1 MASLLL
7 SCSALDTVLAAIAE
21 ANECVLVTD
30 NEKQFSG
37 LSVLSP
43 LRPGSGKGYTDGTT
57 VPSCRRWVAKIHS
70 GGERIH
76 ANAHI
81 DADARDP
88 DLVPGFKSVSAQ
100 DFVVYRVDP
109 HVVVFCPSAL
119 GGCVVGSSS
128 QGVGADLYPR
138 APRVRL
144 VVLDT
149 PGDGHR
155 GVEWIWRFS

>member
-1 MASLLL
+1 MRIWVVYWRWGVDFFGGVVAGEF
-7 SCSALDTVLAAIAE
+7 AQVGLARKARSQKRDLI
-21 ANECVLVTD
+21 TD
-30 NEKQFSG
+30 W
-37 LSVLSP
+37 
-43 LRPGSGKGYTDGTT
+43 TT

-70 GGERIH
+70 GGEPIN

-88 DLVPGFKSVSAQ
+88 VLVPGFKSVSAQ
-100 DFVVYRVDP
+100 AFVVYRVDP

-119 GGCVVGSSS
+119 GGCVVGFSS
-128 QGVGADLYPR
+128 QGAGSDLYPC

-149 PGDGHR
+149 PGDGCR
-155 GVEWIWRFS
+155 GVGWLWCFS

>member
-1 MASLLL
+1 VAAGVVFLGGMGLLRENSLKFVWLGRARSQKRDL
-7 SCSALDTVLAAIAE
+7 I
-21 ANECVLVTD
+21 TD
-30 NEKQFSG
+30 W
-37 LSVLSP
+37 
-43 LRPGSGKGYTDGTT
+43 TT

-100 DFVVYRVDP
+100 GFVVYRVDP
-109 HVVVFCPSAL
+109 HVVVFRPSAL

-128 QGVGADLYPR
+128 QGAGSDLYPC

-149 PGDGHR
+149 PSDGCR
-155 GVEWIWRFS
+155 GVEWIWGFS

>member
-1 MASLLL
+1 LNGAGEFAQVR
-7 SCSALDTVLAAIAE
+7 SAGRARSQKRDLI
-21 ANECVLVTD
+21 TD
-30 NEKQFSG
+30 W
-37 LSVLSP
+37 
-43 LRPGSGKGYTDGTT
+43 TT

-88 DLVPGFKSVSAQ
+88 VLVPGFKSVSAQ
-100 DFVVYRVDP
+100 AFVVYRVDP

-119 GGCVVGSSS
+119 GGCVVASSS
-128 QGVGADLYPR
+128 PGAGSDLYPC
-138 APRVRL
+138 ASRVHL

-149 PGDGHR
+149 PGHGSR
-155 GVEWIWRFS
+155 GVGWIWGFS